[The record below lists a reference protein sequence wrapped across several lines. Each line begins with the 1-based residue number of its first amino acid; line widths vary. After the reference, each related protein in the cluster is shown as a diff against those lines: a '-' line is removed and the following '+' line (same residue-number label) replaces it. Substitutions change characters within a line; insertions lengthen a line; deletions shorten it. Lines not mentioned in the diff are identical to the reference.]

1 MVSLMFAWG
10 GREGHHNIFS
20 MNSSLL
26 GGGAR
31 PQLY

>member
-1 MVSLMFAWG
+1 MVQMMFAWG
-10 GREGHHNIFS
+10 GSEGHHNIFN

-31 PQLY
+31 PSLD